1 MTEIMRANG
10 GDVHRFT
17 AASVPASLPIPAGVS
32 SLRAWA
38 SSLTDAV
45 ALAEALVDT
54 PFVPDAYRPKLD
66 PRASVEQRQAAR
78 EIAVATAAA
87 AMMHGAN
94 LGFDPMSSLLN
105 LYVVNG
111 RPGLYAAAQ
120 VALLQAAGH
129 EVWTEDLTAS
139 RAVVCGRRRGS
150 EFVERVEV
158 TMDAARKAGWT
169 RNQKYQTEPDAMLW
183 ARAASKVCRR
193 VAQDVLRGLGS
204 SVEELLDGD
213 ETAPAAGQLVSRTP
227 MAVTAPALPGEADP
241 VEKPKAARAPRKKAS
256 EPTSSGPVSRRPVG
270 ESGAPPLPGEDESA
284 GDDGP
289 PPDQPPTLPGETGE
303 FASPE
308 QFAAI
313 AAGFR
318 DLDITGTARRE
329 FVSRVLGRPVA
340 DPSELT
346 AVEAALVIDELL
358 GPAQADDGEQG
369 VLDVEDPPEDE
380 S

>member
-1 MTEIMRANG
+1 MTELVPLRPGDLANG
-10 GDVHRFT
+10 SH
-17 AASVPASLPIPAGVS
+17 AVPAALPVPAGVS

-38 SSLTDAV
+38 SSVTDAV
-45 ALAEALVDT
+45 ALADALVDT
-54 PFVPDAYRPKLD
+54 PFVPDSYRPKLD

-78 EIAVATAAA
+78 EVAVATAAA

-129 EVWTEDLTAS
+129 DIWTEDLTAS

-193 VAQDVLRGLGS
+193 VAQDVLRGLHS
-204 SVEELLDGD
+204 SVEELQDGD
-213 ETAPAAGQLVSRTP
+213 DTVPAAGSPALVVSRAALP
-227 MAVTAPALPGEADP
+227 ELPGEAAAP
-241 VEKPKAARAPRKKAS
+241 ERPKPAARAPRKKAAAA
-256 EPTSSGPVSRRPVG
+256 PAGPVSSRPVG
-270 ESGAPPLPGEDESA
+270 ESGAPLLPGEDEPEA
-284 GDDGP
+284 APAADEAPAAGP
-289 PPDQPPTLPGETGE
+289 PPLPGEGATPAQL
-303 FASPE
+303 AS
-308 QFAAI
+308 I
-313 AAGFR
+313 GAGFR
-318 DLDITGTARRE
+318 DLEITGPARRE

-340 DPSELT
+340 DPSGLT
-346 AVEAALVIDELL
+346 AAEAARVLEELL
-358 GPAQADDGEQG
+358 GPAGDDGSQG
-369 VLDVEDPPEDE
+369 VLDAEEPPEDE